1 MPKGVNK
8 NIVWLWRAVP
18 PSDEYVALGFV
29 GSATPA
35 TPPSVATEN
44 FRCVH
49 RSLVV
54 SSPTS
59 GSVPEMTVTSASVAE
74 PPKPLWRYRGRSTTG
89 GKAKLEGEGA
99 PASFWPTA
107 DGQSTLCV
115 KRSKD
120 RQCAGIV

>member
-1 MPKGVNK
+1 MFCCICNNQGVPKGVNK
-8 NIVWLWRAVP
+8 NIIWLWRPVP

-35 TPPSVATEN
+35 SPPSIATEA

-54 SSPTS
+54 SG
-59 GSVPEMTVTSASVAE
+59 GSVPEMTVTSATNVE
-74 PPKPLWRYRGRSTTG
+74 PRKPLWRYRGRSTSG
-89 GKAKLEGEGA
+89 GKEKLEGEGE

-107 DGQSTLCV
+107 GGQSTL
-115 KRSKD
+115 
-120 RQCAGIV
+120 